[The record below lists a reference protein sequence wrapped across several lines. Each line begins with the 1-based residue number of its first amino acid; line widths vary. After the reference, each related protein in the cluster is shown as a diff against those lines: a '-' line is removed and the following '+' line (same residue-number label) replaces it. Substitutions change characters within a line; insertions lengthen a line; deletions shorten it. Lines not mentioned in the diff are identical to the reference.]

1 MAESPSTPSSPKSE
15 DDIYQS
21 AVYVLASLAEAYK
34 GKDARRIIEVIAEH
48 GEITD
53 NEISEILGIDEN
65 EVRRII
71 WVLAGEGLVASKR
84 VTSDTGWITFYWVLP
99 INQVDGILISLYK
112 KIIDRLETK
121 LEYESNNVFYWCMT
135 EGHDR
140 YTFSEAADLM
150 FKCPVCGKTL
160 MPYDNSKLVAAL
172 SWAISEMK
180 KILNNYFKEEIEE
193 ASEVSQE

>member
-1 MAESPSTPSSPKSE
+1 MEESPSTPSSPEE
-15 DDIYQS
+15 DEAYKS
-21 AVYVLASLAEAYK
+21 AVYVLASLAESYK
-34 GKDARRIIEVIAEH
+34 GRDARRIIDIIAEK

-53 NEISEILGIDEN
+53 SEISEILGMDEN

-71 WVLAGEGLVASKR
+71 WVLAGEGLVSSKR

-160 MPYDNSKLVAAL
+160 MPYDNSKLIAAL

-180 KILNNYFKEEIEE
+180 KILNNYFKEEEIEE
-193 ASEVSQE
+193 EVQEE

>member
-1 MAESPSTPSSPKSE
+1 MEESPSTPSSPE
-15 DDIYQS
+15 DDETYKS
-21 AVYVLASLAEAYK
+21 AVYVLASLAESYK
-34 GKDARRIIEVIAEH
+34 GKDARRIIEIIAEK

-53 NEISEILGIDEN
+53 NEISEILGMDEN

-99 INQVDGILISLYK
+99 INQVDGILLSLYK

-160 MPYDNSKLVAAL
+160 MPYDNSKLIAAL
-172 SWAISEMK
+172 SWAISKMK
-180 KILNNYFKEEIEE
+180 KILSNYFKEEEIEE
-193 ASEVSQE
+193 EVSEE

>member
-1 MAESPSTPSSPKSE
+1 MEESPSTPSSPE
-15 DDIYQS
+15 DNEIYKS
-21 AVYVLASLAEAYK
+21 AVYVLASLAESYK
-34 GKDARRIIEVIAEH
+34 GNDARRIIEIIAEK

-53 NEISEILGIDEN
+53 NEISEILGMDEN

-99 INQVDGILISLYK
+99 INQVDGILLSLYK

-160 MPYDNSKLVAAL
+160 MPYDNSKLIAAL

-180 KILNNYFKEEIEE
+180 KILSNYFKEEEIEE
-193 ASEVSQE
+193 EVSEE